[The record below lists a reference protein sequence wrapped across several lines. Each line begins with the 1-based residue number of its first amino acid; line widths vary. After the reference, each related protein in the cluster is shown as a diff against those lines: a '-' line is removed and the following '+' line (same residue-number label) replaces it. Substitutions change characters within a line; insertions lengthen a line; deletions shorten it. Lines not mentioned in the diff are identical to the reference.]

1 MEITSPTG
9 KCYVIGSELG
19 STKLLKFYQCTA
31 GDNKA
36 CILKIARKAVFNGLL
51 DREAFL
57 LQTLEKEAFD
67 LETAYQKK
75 NDGERKL
82 NYHFFFPKLIETFIS
97 EEQGGSRISIVSFAH
112 IANDINELT
121 PLNYL
126 TEKEEIRVDPRT
138 SAWILGKLLTMLAF
152 AQDQGVSSGSLNGD
166 NIFINR
172 AQHYVTIFD
181 WTAATLG
188 SGKISK
194 DLTAINISK
203 LTKEVILVL
212 GGDLAAK
219 KLPADKQLEGN
230 GYEKYLWEL
239 NSGLVR
245 DVVEAHSSFY
255 DIVLS
260 TWPREFYEFKSYCLT
275 KKMED

>member
-82 NYHFFFPKLIETFIS
+82 NYHFLMCYWYLDYKHQKFFDL
-97 EEQGGSRISIVSFAH
+97 VS
-112 IANDINELT
+112 
-121 PLNYL
+121 P
-126 TEKEEIRVDPRT
+126 
-138 SAWILGKLLTMLAF
+138 MLQF
-152 AQDQGVSSGSLNGD
+152 L
-166 NIFINR
+166 
-172 AQHYVTIFD
+172 
-181 WTAATLG
+181 
-188 SGKISK
+188 
-194 DLTAINISK
+194 
-203 LTKEVILVL
+203 
-212 GGDLAAK
+212 K
-219 KLPADKQLEGN
+219 K
-230 GYEKYLWEL
+230 
-239 NSGLVR
+239 
-245 DVVEAHSSFY
+245 
-255 DIVLS
+255 
-260 TWPREFYEFKSYCLT
+260 
-275 KKMED
+275 